1 MRVSSAFSANSA
13 VNYCVSFSVRLP
25 ALHKAGKLFRPTAAL
40 KPYELLNSAGSEF
53 FCKILPGF
61 MTQKKNIVWA
71 VCSGLLL
78 TGAFPKIGLDWLAWF
93 ALVPLLYA
101 LKDLSHRAG
110 FRVGFICGLVHFTSL
125 LYWLVPVMNTYG
137 YLPVYLSVSVL
148 FLLAAFLALYVA
160 LFSAVL
166 TAVGK
171 TPLRCLAMTPLL
183 WVALEY
189 VRSFLF
195 SGFPW
200 ELLGYSQFNRLQL
213 IQISDILGVYGLSAL
228 IAFVNGALFI
238 TLLYFAK
245 RRWQNTGITAR
256 LAAGSSIALILG
268 VALTWSYGHWRL
280 QIIDDLI
287 AVSPKV
293 RIAVI
298 QGNIDQS
305 VKWDP
310 AFQIATI
317 KKYNRLSASVIG
329 QQPDLIVWPESATP
343 FYFLYDK
350 KPTELVFEG
359 IEQTMTDYL
368 IGSPSFERTNGLVE
382 YFNSAYLISPKAK
395 TMAKYDKT
403 HLVPFGEYVPFKK
416 WLPFLGKIVAQVGD
430 FRAGKKGR
438 TLPWRGEQIGVQ
450 ICYEIIF
457 PELSRALVENN
468 AALLINIT
476 NDAWFGKTSG
486 PYQHFSMTV
495 FRAVENRR
503 ALARSANTG
512 ISGFIDPAGRV
523 LASTALLQDAVA
535 IRTLP
540 LLKVRSLYNRIGDLF
555 AQVCLALALLIMVVE
570 FVRWKKNRN
579 KKDNIP

>member
-1 MRVSSAFSANSA
+1 
-13 VNYCVSFSVRLP
+13 
-25 ALHKAGKLFRPTAAL
+25 
-40 KPYELLNSAGSEF
+40 
-53 FCKILPGF
+53 
-61 MTQKKNIVWA
+61 MTEKKNIVWA
-71 VCSGLLL
+71 ILSGVLL
-78 TGAFPKIGLDWLAWF
+78 TGAYPKIGWDWLAWV

-101 LKDLSHRAG
+101 LKDLSPRAG
-110 FRVGFICGLVHFTSL
+110 FRAGFVGGLVHFASL
-125 LYWLVPVMNTYG
+125 LYWLVPVMRTYG
-137 YLPVYLSVSVL
+137 YLPVYLSVAVL
-148 FLLAAFLALYVA
+148 FLLAAVLALYVA
-160 LFSAVL
+160 VFSAAL

-171 TPLRCLAMTPLL
+171 TPVRCLAMTPLL

-200 ELLGYSQFNRLQL
+200 ELLGCSQFNRLQL

-228 IAFVNGALFI
+228 IAFVNGALFM

-280 QIIDDLI
+280 QIIDDLM
-287 AVSPKV
+287 AASPKA

-305 VKWDP
+305 VKWAP
-310 AFQIATI
+310 AFQIDTI

-343 FYFLYDK
+343 FYFLYDQA
-350 KPTELVFEG
+350 PTQLVFEG

-382 YFNSAYLISPKAK
+382 YLNSAYLISPKAK

-416 WLPFLGKIVAQVGD
+416 WLPFLGKMVAQVGD
-430 FRAGKKGR
+430 FRAGDKGR

-457 PELSRALVENN
+457 PELSRALVENQ
-468 AALLINIT
+468 ASLLINIT

-503 ALARSANTG
+503 ALVRSANTG

-523 LASTALLQDAVA
+523 LATTELLQDAVA
-535 IRTLP
+535 TQTIP
-540 LLKVRSLYNRIGDLF
+540 LMKVMSVYTRIGDMF
-555 AQVCLALALLIMVVE
+555 ARVCLALVALTMLVE
-570 FVRWKKNRN
+570 MIGWQINRR
-579 KKDNIP
+579 KG